1 MQQSTHIIPQCD
13 TATAGVRQ
21 DVFSQQCLGR
31 PRWQTTGSPGSW
43 LSSQTQAHR
52 AQHSHRRGAHTAG
65 VFSEVWRK
73 ETLCSLKESL
83 SVPRVPSRVWLPL
96 SHLFSGYLDR
106 CCICVFTWCF
116 YDICT
121 YFFTVT
127 RVALGSDSEQVT
139 EVWQGRAEHPR
150 CRLGRRV
157 LEETWA
163 QGQSEESQRRKT
175 IRLLPVLWKQVRSD
189 TQFKGSVN
197 IAHSKCSV

>member
-1 MQQSTHIIPQCD
+1 M
-13 TATAGVRQ
+13 
-21 DVFSQQCLGR
+21 
-31 PRWQTTGSPGSW
+31 
-43 LSSQTQAHR
+43 
-52 AQHSHRRGAHTAG
+52 
-65 VFSEVWRK
+65 
-73 ETLCSLKESL
+73 
-83 SVPRVPSRVWLPL
+83 
-96 SHLFSGYLDR
+96 
-106 CCICVFTWCF
+106 
-116 YDICT
+116 
-121 YFFTVT
+121 T

-139 EVWQGRAEHPR
+139 EVCQGRAEHPR

>member
-106 CCICVFTWCF
+106 CCTCVFTWCF
-116 YDICT
+116 YDTCT
-121 YFFTVT
+121 YFLRWHVLPLVQTQSRYRSVS
-127 RVALGSDSEQVT
+127 RMRWAPSLQAREKGA
-139 EVWQGRAEHPR
+139 GRDR
-150 CRLGRRV
+150 
-157 LEETWA
+157 A

-175 IRLLPVLWKQVRSD
+175 IDCYQCCGNK
-189 TQFKGSVN
+189 
-197 IAHSKCSV
+197 

>member
-13 TATAGVRQ
+13 TATAGVWQ

-52 AQHSHRRGAHTAG
+52 AHHSHRRGVHTAG
-65 VFSEVWRK
+65 VFSEVWWK
-73 ETLCSLKESL
+73 ETLFSLKESL
-83 SVPRVPSRVWLPL
+83 SVPCVPSRVWLPL

-121 YFFTVT
+121 YFLGLWRLKFMVT

-157 LEETWA
+157 AGRDMGSGSKWGKPEEENHTTVT
-163 QGQSEESQRRKT
+163 SVVETSK
-175 IRLLPVLWKQVRSD
+175 VRY
-189 TQFKGSVN
+189 TV
-197 IAHSKCSV
+197 